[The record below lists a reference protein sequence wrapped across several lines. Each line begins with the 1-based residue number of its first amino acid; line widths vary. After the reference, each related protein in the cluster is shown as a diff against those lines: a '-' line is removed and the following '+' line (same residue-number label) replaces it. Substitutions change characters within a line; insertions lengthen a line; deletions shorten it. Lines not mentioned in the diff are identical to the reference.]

1 MSRLWSTRKG
11 GMKPGQGQPDQ
22 EPALGGG
29 EVAVGRCRWGT
40 TSQQSPPPETVPNA
54 SEAHGSLM
62 TA

>member
-1 MSRLWSTRKG
+1 
-11 GMKPGQGQPDQ
+11 MKPGQGQPDQ